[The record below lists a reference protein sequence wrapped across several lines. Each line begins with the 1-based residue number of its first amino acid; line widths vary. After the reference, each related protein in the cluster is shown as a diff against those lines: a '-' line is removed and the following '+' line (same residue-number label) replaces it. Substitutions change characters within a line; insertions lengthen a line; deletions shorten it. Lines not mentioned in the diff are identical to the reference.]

1 MTGMTG
7 NKKIKT
13 IIRIIKNKFILTGL
27 LFFTWLILFDQNSI
41 VDRISLARRNSE
53 LQEQKKHYQLEI
65 ESNRLKMEE
74 LQSDPEH
81 LEKYAREQYLMK
93 KPDEELFIVIEE

>member
-1 MTGMTG
+1 MTG
-7 NKKIKT
+7 NQKIKIT
-13 IIRIIKNKFILTGL
+13 IRILKNKFILTGL

-74 LQSDPEH
+74 LHSDPEH

>member
-1 MTGMTG
+1 MTG
-7 NKKIKT
+7 NQKIKT
-13 IIRIIKNKFILTGL
+13 TFRIIKNKFILTGL

-74 LQSDPEH
+74 LHSDPEH

-93 KPDEELFIVIEE
+93 KPNEELFIVIEE

>member
-1 MTGMTG
+1 MTG
-7 NKKIKT
+7 NRKIKT
-13 IIRIIKNKFILTGL
+13 TFRIIKNKYILTGL

-53 LQEQKKHYQLEI
+53 LQEQKEHYQHEI

-74 LQSDPEH
+74 LHSNPEN